1 MANGTRRNP
10 HLHELLAVKKD
21 LKQQADKT
29 RGDLEITFEKKQ
41 HHFTGKL
48 KTFTPF
54 GEDAVSKTEDVLEV
68 QTTVLSELAWLKP
81 YLAKSLDAHFHV
93 SRGNMT
99 AHADV
104 IMEDGKAI
112 LTAVPA
118 STLLE
123 LEDYFEGLRGFIA
136 KIPTLDPAK
145 GFHTDA
151 EKGTGIFQARPVEKT
166 RTLAQ
171 KKVYVLYPATEK
183 HPAQV
188 QLVDEQVPVG
198 TIREQEWSSMLTPAD
213 KAKLLDRC
221 EQTLRAVKSA
231 RARANQIEVDTTT
244 TIGDTLIGYVF
255 GV

>member
-1 MANGTRRNP
+1 MATTKRNP

-29 RGDLEITFEKKQ
+29 RKDLENTFEKKQ

-48 KTFTPF
+48 KTFTPY
-54 GEDAVSKTEDVLEV
+54 GEDAVSKTEDVLDI
-68 QTTVLSELAWLKP
+68 QTTVAGELTWLKP
-81 YLAKSLDAHFHV
+81 YLAKSIDAHFHV
-93 SRGNMT
+93 ARGNMT
-99 AHADV
+99 AAADV
-104 IMEDGKAI
+104 VLENGNVMLAG
-112 LTAVPA
+112 VPA

-123 LEDYFEGLRGFIA
+123 LEDYFEELRGFIQ

-145 GFHTDA
+145 GFHPDA
-151 EKGTGIFQARPVEKT
+151 DKGKGVFQARPVEKT

-171 KKVYVLYPATEK
+171 KKVYVLYPHSEK

-188 QLVDEQVPVG
+188 QLVDEQVPIG
-198 TIREQEWSSMLTPAD
+198 TIREQEWSSMLTPAE
-213 KAKLLDRC
+213 KGTLLDRC

-231 RARANQIEVDTTT
+231 RARANQIEVDTSV
-244 TIGDTLIGYVF
+244 TIGDTLIGYVL